1 VELDT
6 SPIGHQLATLPFI
19 DTTEG
24 VALPGTT
31 LGPIVLRYIGDR
43 VRRGELDPK
52 HCRGPRNH
60 LYSFALSF
68 GKRPLDQLGGRAVE
82 RWLEELHTRGLAA
95 STRAAHLSSLRT
107 FARWCVLHDIV
118 PRDWTLAAP
127 KVKRPRAIPRD
138 MNGDHFHATL
148 AVAPDARQRVIVWLM
163 YGAGLRC
170 IEVSRLDVDDWDRVT
185 GCLFVTGKG
194 GHQREVPVGA
204 PLRRELDAYL
214 TWSGHTTGPLV
225 ARLDGRSGRLG
236 PERISGIV
244 GKLVRKA
251 GVKVRNGDGRG
262 AHGFRACAASDMLD
276 VEPNAWTVAEF
287 LGHADL
293 SSLRPYIRRR
303 KLQEVREAVE
313 RRFAA

>member
-1 VELDT
+1 M
-6 SPIGHQLATLPFI
+6 
-19 DTTEG
+19 
-24 VALPGTT
+24 TT

-60 LYSFALSF
+60 LMSFAKSF
-68 GKRPLDQLGGRAVE
+68 GRRPLDQLGHRAVE
-82 RWLEELHTRGLAA
+82 RWLEELHARNLAP

-107 FARWCVLHDIV
+107 FARWCVLRDV
-118 PRDWTLAAP
+118 VARDWTLAAP
-127 KVKRPRAIPRD
+127 KITRPRVIPRD
-138 MNGDHFHATL
+138 MTGDHFRATV
-148 AVAPDARQRVIVWLM
+148 AVAPDQRQRLVVWLM

-170 IEVSRLDVDDWDRVT
+170 VEVSRLDVDDYDPVGRT
-185 GCLFVTGKG
+185 LFVTGKR
-194 GHQREVPVGA
+194 GHQRMVPVGD
-204 PLRRELDAYL
+204 PLRREIVAYL
-214 TWSGHTTGPLV
+214 AWSGHTTGPLI
-225 ARLDGRSGRLG
+225 ARLDGKPGRVG
-236 PERISGIV
+236 PERISGMV

-276 VEPNAWTVAEF
+276 ATPNAWTVAEF

-303 KLQEVREAVE
+303 KLEEVRAAVD